1 MKEQLEPQNEEVGRR
16 FSSKMALVE
25 VDGCFCCGELGH
37 GKQQCPFIKHTC
49 ALCCEEGHLER
60 RCRNTRP
67 SFPVK
72 GEQCYC
78 FSASLGLTSLRLRLR
93 QCRAP
98 EEGVPTLSRRQLQLL
113 QEGWPLAADV
123 PAPHRLGT
131 VT

>member
-1 MKEQLEPQNEEVGRR
+1 MELSKKVKEQLEPQNEEVGRR

-78 FSASLGLTSLRLRLR
+78 FSASLGLIFAAS
-93 QCRAP
+93 QVAA
-98 EEGVPTLSRRQLQLL
+98 VPSTRRRS
-113 QEGWPLAADV
+113 A
-123 PAPHRLGT
+123 HS
-131 VT
+131 